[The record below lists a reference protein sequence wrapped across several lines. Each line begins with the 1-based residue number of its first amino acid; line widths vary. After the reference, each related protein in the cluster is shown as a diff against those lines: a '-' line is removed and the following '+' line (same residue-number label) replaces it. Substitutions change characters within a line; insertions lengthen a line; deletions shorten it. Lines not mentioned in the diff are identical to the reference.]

1 MSTVSEFHKRTG
13 YDIESFFQRFV
24 SFYERDYPIIQE
36 YFSGN
41 SVIGIRDAFVELK
54 YLISESNRVSS
65 LIDINRFTLS
75 EDISFWD
82 LLNQFEDIKIRLKT
96 ILNLPKYL
104 RSTYYN
110 FYDRYYRMSYVS
122 SQNDTPESI
131 TRKFNLGDENSWIDL
146 ILSSNLEE
154 TDYSHEGGSV
164 FRLNVSSK
172 SGVDIKSVVDVITGE
187 NVLGKD
193 ILNEIQYE
201 DDDLKYLQP
210 IDTINQSAEILL
222 SLRRGDTPEFFEL
235 GVDLVE
241 GTTKS
246 AFDYPIV
253 LRQLIQSFSTDDS
266 FDSVELIDMK
276 NDQDSISIVLQIN
289 TKIAEASLVKEYS
302 I

>member
-1 MSTVSEFHKRTG
+1 MSTVSEFQKRTG

-65 LIDINRFTLS
+65 LIDVNRFTLS

-82 LLNQFEDIKIRLKT
+82 LLNQFEDVKIRLKT
-96 ILNLPKYL
+96 VLNLPKYL

-154 TDYSHEGGSV
+154 TDYSHEGGSI

>member
-1 MSTVSEFHKRTG
+1 MSTASEFYKRTG
-13 YDIESFFQRFV
+13 YDIESFFNRFI
-24 SFYERDYPIIQE
+24 SFYENNYSIIEE

-41 SVIGIRDAFVELK
+41 SAVGVRDAFVELK
-54 YLISESNRVSS
+54 YLLSESNKISP
-65 LIDINRFTLS
+65 LIDLNRFTLS
-75 EDISFWD
+75 ENVSFWE
-82 LLNQFEDIKIRLKT
+82 LLNQFEDVKVRLKT

-110 FYDRYYRMSYVS
+110 FYDKYRRTSYIS

-131 TRKFNLGDENSWIDL
+131 TRKFSLGDENSWIDL
-146 ILSSNLEE
+146 ILSSDLEE
-154 TDYSHEGGSV
+154 LDYSHEGNSI
-164 FRLNVSSK
+164 FRLNISQK
-172 SGVDIKSVVDVITGE
+172 SGVDIKSVVDVIIGE

-210 IDTINQSAEILL
+210 LDTIDQSAEILL

-266 FDSVELIDMK
+266 FESVELIDMK

-289 TKIAEASLVKEYS
+289 TKISEAYLVKEYS

>member
-24 SFYERDYPIIQE
+24 SFYERDYPVIQE

-65 LIDINRFTLS
+65 LIDVNRFTLS

-82 LLNQFEDIKIRLKT
+82 LLNQFEDVKIRLKT
-96 ILNLPKYL
+96 VLNLPKYL

-154 TDYSHEGGSV
+154 TDYSHEGGSI